1 MDEYKPIAFNSE
13 IIEKFKSIDVSR
25 MTPPQGSSP
34 HFELPET
41 HEIEPIPL
49 AEHMEKTEEYQAK
62 SLEILQ
68 SINANTANLYT
79 LVDLISKSN
88 EKQDEI
94 LEIITE
100 ILAIA
105 KAKEKKEA
113 DSLFKRVMTKINDTV
128 ETADSV
134 VKIVGWATTIYNM
147 VVTMLPK

>member
-68 SINANTANLYT
+68 SINENTANLYA
-79 LVDLISKSN
+79 LVDLINKSN
-88 EKQDEI
+88 EKQDEM

-105 KAKEKKEA
+105 KAKEKREA
-113 DSLFKRVMTKINDTV
+113 ESLFKKVMSKINDSV
-128 ETADSV
+128 ETVDSMI
-134 VKIVGWATTIYNM
+134 KIMGWATAIYKM
-147 VVTMLPK
+147 VGTMLPN